1 MNENKHHQGDPA
13 VEKLAVIYARYSSHN
28 QRDVSID
35 QQIKVDKAFAD
46 RQGLKIIEIYADRAL
61 TGTNDNRPEFQRMI
75 RDAKKQAFSYVIVY
89 ALDRFARDRYD
100 SVVYKRL
107 LKENGIRVLSA
118 MENISD
124 DPTGVLMESL
134 LEGLAEYYSKELST
148 KIQRGMNDNADKCMV
163 VSSLPLG
170 YVKGP
175 DGRYAI
181 QPEEAAIVREI
192 FGRVKDGEN
201 LTDIADD
208 LNQRGIKTKHKAPW
222 NKSSFGKLL
231 SNERY
236 IGYYIYGDRRI
247 ENGVPAIIEKKTF
260 YAVQEILRLKANPR
274 NSPIKK
280 RRENS
285 VYLLTG
291 KAYCG
296 YCKSAMIGRSGTSQT
311 GRLYAY
317 YVCKK
322 QNQDKTCNKEKV
334 GRDRLE
340 YLVAKA
346 LRDYALQDGL
356 IEWLADKSIEYQ
368 QKHEEPVELTLLR
381 TELKQTE
388 GAIKNLLSAIE
399 QGIITPST
407 KERLEALED
416 QKASLTAKIALKTPT
431 SADLLTRD
439 DIVSA
444 LSLLRMGDLED
455 KDYQELLFNM
465 FLRAVYVYD
474 DKMRIFY
481 NYSRDGHDSAEIPF
495 DIDDV
500 EASGEKFAYAPLT
513 STKDSLDEP
522 RVYMING
529 LFVLEISFADL
540 A

>member
-1 MNENKHHQGDPA
+1 M
-13 VEKLAVIYARYSSHN
+13 
-28 QRDVSID
+28 
-35 QQIKVDKAFAD
+35 
-46 RQGLKIIEIYADRAL
+46 
-61 TGTNDNRPEFQRMI
+61 
-75 RDAKKQAFSYVIVY
+75 
-89 ALDRFARDRYD
+89 
-100 SVVYKRL
+100 
-107 LKENGIRVLSA
+107 
-118 MENISD
+118 
-124 DPTGVLMESL
+124 
-134 LEGLAEYYSKELST
+134 
-148 KIQRGMNDNADKCMV
+148 
-163 VSSLPLG
+163 
-170 YVKGP
+170 
-175 DGRYAI
+175 
-181 QPEEAAIVREI
+181 
-192 FGRVKDGEN
+192 
-201 LTDIADD
+201 
-208 LNQRGIKTKHKAPW
+208 
-222 NKSSFGKLL
+222 
-231 SNERY
+231 
-236 IGYYIYGDRRI
+236 
-247 ENGVPAIIEKKTF
+247 
-260 YAVQEILRLKANPR
+260 
-274 NSPIKK
+274 
-280 RRENS
+280 
-285 VYLLTG
+285 
-291 KAYCG
+291 
-296 YCKSAMIGRSGTSQT
+296 
-311 GRLYAY
+311 
-317 YVCKK
+317 
-322 QNQDKTCNKEKV
+322 

-474 DKMRIFY
+474 DKMRIVY

-500 EASGEKFAYAPLT
+500 EARGEKFAYAPLT
-513 STKDSLDEP
+513 STKVSLDEP
-522 RVYMING
+522 HGPVVYMVKG

-540 A
+540 E